1 MPTVPSPQSGPTGAL
16 TKRARAVLVLGVDSD
31 PIVASFTDAV
41 GHAGLDVCRPAKLED
56 LCLHFEINGP
66 TRAALVSDRGANRK
80 WSAGQIAG
88 VFYRDLPPFGP
99 ELHLAVEDKRYATG
113 EVLSSL
119 RAMCYESGW
128 PVIGMPTDERSA
140 DVTASGIEARIA
152 MSRLGLPVSR
162 DLLGSLEDIRAVFL
176 EEQYCDVYISGA
188 DGSAPR
194 WLLESPDAEA
204 QRDPGTKL
212 ATLIE
217 GGVAR
222 AVVQVSQDHLIF
234 DISRDGRVTPILG
247 DRAGTEFRSLL
258 KDVNRTTGVSTGV
271 FFFVLAS
278 GSWSV
283 ARVSLRIPLWVL
295 DQCSAWL
302 LPRLVE
308 VFE

>member
-1 MPTVPSPQSGPTGAL
+1 MPTVPSPHPGPTDAL
-16 TKRARAVLVLGVDSD
+16 TEQARAVLVLGIDSD
-31 PIVASFTDAV
+31 PILARFADAA
-41 GHAGLDVCRPAKLED
+41 GYAGLDVCWPARFED
-56 LCLHFEINGP
+56 LCFNFEISGS
-66 TRAALVSDRGANRK
+66 TRTALVGDRGVNRR
-80 WSAGQIAG
+80 WSAAQIAG

-99 ELHLAVEDKRYATG
+99 ELHLAVEDKRYAIG

-162 DLLGSLEDIRAVFL
+162 DLLGSLEDFRAVFL
-176 EEQYCDVYISGA
+176 PEQYCDVYVSGTEV
-188 DGSAPR
+188 SAPR
-194 WLLESPDAEA
+194 WLLEFSDAET
-204 QRDPGTKL
+204 QREPGTRL
-212 ATLIE
+212 ATLID
-217 GGVAR
+217 GGVVR
-222 AVVQVSQDHLIF
+222 AVVQVSQDYLIF
-234 DISRDGRVTPILG
+234 DISRDGRVTPIL
-247 DRAGTEFRSLL
+247 DDWAGTEFRTLL
-258 KDVNRTTGVSTGV
+258 KDVKRTTGVSTGI

-283 ARVSLRIPLWVL
+283 ARVSLQIPLWVF

>member
-1 MPTVPSPQSGPTGAL
+1 VPTVPSPQSGPTEAL
-16 TKRARAVLVLGVDSD
+16 TKRTRTVLVLGVDSD
-31 PIVASFTDAV
+31 PIVASFAEAA
-41 GHAGLDVCRPAKLED
+41 GHAGLDVCRPERFED
-56 LCLHFEINGP
+56 LCLHFEISGP
-66 TRAALVSDRGANRK
+66 TRATFVSDRGANRK

-99 ELHLAVEDKRYATG
+99 KLHLTVDDKRYAIG

-162 DLLGSLEDIRAVFL
+162 DLFGSLKDFRAVFL
-176 EEQYCDVYISGA
+176 EEQYCDVFVSGA

-194 WLLESPDAEA
+194 RLLEFPDADA
-204 QRDPGTKL
+204 QREPETKL

-217 GGVAR
+217 GGVVR

-234 DISRDGRVTPILG
+234 DISRDGRVTPIL
-247 DRAGTEFRSLL
+247 DDWAGTELGSLL
-258 KDVNRTTGVSTGV
+258 EDVKRTTGVSTGV

-283 ARVSLRIPLWVL
+283 ARISLRIPLWVL